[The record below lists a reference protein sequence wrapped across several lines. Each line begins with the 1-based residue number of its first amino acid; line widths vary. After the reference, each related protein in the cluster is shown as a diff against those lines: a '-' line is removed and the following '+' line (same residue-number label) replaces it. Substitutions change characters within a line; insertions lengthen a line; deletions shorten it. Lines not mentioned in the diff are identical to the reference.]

1 VLLVI
6 GFLNYYY
13 RSARSERAAEYYK
26 TGNELLQ
33 QDRDEE
39 AVQQYRD
46 ALSAAPGNPQYRLAL
61 GLALVKAQHSAEGSV
76 YLSALLKRDP
86 ENGPANLGEARIA
99 AANGQIPDAAKLYR
113 RAIDGA
119 WPAGQERTRIE
130 ARQELAALL
139 AKSGQL
145 REAADAFREVIK
157 ADDRD
162 ANAFAGLGEAD
173 LALENY
179 QDARNAFEKAVER
192 NPSDEASKKGLALS
206 ERILALDPNAR
217 GLRVAVRY
225 ERSKELLRAEVMQF
239 EQCQPGNNASDAAK
253 KALGSHPSRG
263 ALEDSAEMNLS
274 LAEDLWKQGQ
284 KLCGTSLNSG
294 ASLNSYDAINRLL
307 ARLSRQ

>member
-1 VLLVI
+1 LLVI

-13 RSARSERAAEYYK
+13 RSARSERAADYYK

-99 AANGQIPDAAKLYR
+99 AANGQMPDAAKLYR

-162 ANAFAGLGEAD
+162 ASAFAGLGEAD

-206 ERILALDPNAR
+206 ERILALDPDAR
-217 GLRVAVRY
+217 GLRVAARY

-239 EQCQPGNNASDAAK
+239 EHCQPGSNATDAAK
-253 KALGSHPSRG
+253 KALGSRPSRG

-284 KLCGTSLNSG
+284 KVCGTSLNSG
-294 ASLNSYDAINRLL
+294 ANLNNYDAINRLL